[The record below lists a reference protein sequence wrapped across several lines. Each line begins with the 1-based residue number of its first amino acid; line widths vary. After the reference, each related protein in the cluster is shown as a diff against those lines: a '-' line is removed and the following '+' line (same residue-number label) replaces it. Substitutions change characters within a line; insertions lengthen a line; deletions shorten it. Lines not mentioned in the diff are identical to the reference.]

1 MDYTLVNEHI
11 RWGLIVV
18 TYMFLSG
25 VGAGSLIVAVLPQLP
40 WFFARP
46 ALLLLRRAAI
56 ISAAACFVVVPLAV
70 IADLGQPWRMWRV
83 LFAPHLTSAMP
94 YGSYTLLL
102 LTALIFLNLWL
113 VHRPYIAS
121 ASRRRQDW
129 LGRLYGQLAFDGTAN
144 QGMPSERAQIVQQ
157 ALAIVSVFTAM
168 AFIAYTGFLL
178 STMAAFGLWKSPSA
192 AAAPFA

>member
-1 MDYTLVNEHI
+1 MDHTLVNEHI

-40 WFFARP
+40 WFFDRP
-46 ALLLLRRAAI
+46 ALLRLRRAAI

-83 LFAPHLTSAMP
+83 LLAPHLTSAMP

-102 LTALIFLNLWL
+102 LTALIFLNCK
-113 VHRPYIAS
+113 RSPGGSSYA
-121 ASRRRQDW
+121 A
-129 LGRLYGQLAFDGTAN
+129 GRMTCCGACSVGSSDGT
-144 QGMPSERAQIVQQ
+144 
-157 ALAIVSVFTAM
+157 
-168 AFIAYTGFLL
+168 L
-178 STMAAFGLWKSPSA
+178 SPQSA
-192 AAAPFA
+192 ASQAAVR